1 MRGVDDETPRATHL
15 FARSAQQRLI
25 SGVAGGFAERV
36 GVDPLV
42 VRLAVVLL
50 TLAGGAGVFLYLAAW
65 ALSAPAD
72 EARVTVAA
80 PISVNR
86 TIAIGCFAFA
96 SLAVLRSI
104 GFWVGDALLVPAAIL
119 AIGTVALWSFEPA
132 KRRLPYRSPIDA
144 LLAGGRVTALRVVI
158 GIGLVLVGLVSL
170 AARGGTAEDLRRAAA
185 AVGLAAAGA
194 AVAVG
199 PVIGRL
205 SREAADERRERI
217 RSETRAEVA
226 AHLHDSVLQ
235 TLAMIQRSSND
246 PRRMLSLARRQER
259 ELRAWLY
266 GSHHTLTPPTTLARA
281 IDAVTEEV
289 EAGHDVRI
297 DAVIV
302 GDLVLDETLEGLV
315 AAVRE
320 ATVNAAKHAGVADIA
335 VYVEVEDGQVTAFIR
350 DRGRGFSL
358 AAVPSDRQG
367 IRGSIQARIVRLGGT
382 AEITSEPGAG
392 TEVQIHLPL
401 TGAGASA

>member
-1 MRGVDDETPRATHL
+1 VENDSARPTTHL
-15 FARSAQQRLI
+15 FARSAQQRLL

-42 VRLAVVLL
+42 VRLALVMLA
-50 TLAGGAGVFLYLAAW
+50 LAGGAGVILYLLAW

-72 EARVTVAA
+72 ES
-80 PISVNR
+80 SVHPVGPVSSRR

-96 SLAVLRSI
+96 GLLVLRSI
-104 GFWVGDALLVPAAIL
+104 GLWLGDALMVPAAVL
-119 AIGTVALWSFEPA
+119 AIGTTALWSFEPS
-132 KRRLPYRSPIDA
+132 KRRLPYRSPVDA
-144 LLAGGRVTALRVVI
+144 LLAGGRVRILRVVV
-158 GIGLVLVGLVSL
+158 GGALVLVGLVSL
-170 AARGGTAEDLRRAAA
+170 AARGGSAEDLRRAAS
-185 AVGLAAAGA
+185 AVGLAAAGV

-205 SREAADERRERI
+205 SREAAEERRERI

-235 TLAMIQRSSND
+235 TLALIQRNSND
-246 PRRMLSLARRQER
+246 PRRMISLARRQER
-259 ELRAWLY
+259 ELRTWLY
-266 GSHHTLTPPTTLARA
+266 GAHDALSPPTTLARA
-281 IDAVTEEV
+281 IDAVTEEI

-302 GDLVLDETLEGLV
+302 GDLVLDEALEGLV

-320 ATVNAAKHAGVADIA
+320 AVVNAAKHAGVGDVA

-350 DRGRGFSL
+350 DRGRGFVPV
-358 AAVPSDRQG
+358 AVPTDRQG
-367 IRGSIQARIVRLGGT
+367 IRGSIQARMSRLGGT
-382 AEITSEPGAG
+382 VEITSEPGGG
-392 TEVQIHLPL
+392 TEVQIQLPVVSG
-401 TGAGASA
+401 GAP